1 MLFKEFRE
9 LRRKPDLRRGLPD
22 LLNYAYAEDDQTIM
36 MKDGARFS
44 AFACAGPDLNSAS
57 VEELDAHRALANRAL
72 IRNG

>member
-36 MKDGARFS
+36 MKDGAPFGVRL
-44 AFACAGPDLNSAS
+44 CRP
-57 VEELDAHRALANRAL
+57 
-72 IRNG
+72 